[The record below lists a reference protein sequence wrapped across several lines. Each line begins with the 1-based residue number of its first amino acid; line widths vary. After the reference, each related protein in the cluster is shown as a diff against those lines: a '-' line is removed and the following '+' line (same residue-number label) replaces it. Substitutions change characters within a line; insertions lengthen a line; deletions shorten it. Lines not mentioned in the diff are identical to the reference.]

1 LRNTENTVEDVPNLM
16 DYGTSLGRRFRS
28 LKLWMVMRY
37 FGHEGLAARIREHI
51 RLAQLFAEWVDEAS
65 TFERLAP
72 TPFSTI
78 CFRAHLTGVD
88 DESKLEALNEG
99 IMNSI
104 NAQGRFFLSHTKL
117 NGKFTIRVAIGNI
130 RTTETDIRD
139 LWNTLQTCLSDM
151 SVMYSQE

>member
-1 LRNTENTVEDVPNLM
+1 M
-16 DYGTSLGRRFRS
+16 KRR
-28 LKLWMVMRY
+28 
-37 FGHEGLAARIREHI
+37 
-51 RLAQLFAEWVDEAS
+51 
-65 TFERLAP
+65 
-72 TPFSTI
+72 
-78 CFRAHLTGVD
+78 HLSD

-139 LWNTLQTCLSDM
+139 LWNTLQTCLKDM